1 MELTYYLNQANIP
14 QNLIHNQIDY
24 GIGYDLVSNLNT
36 NTESLELDYDNINKN
51 YTFFLTFEKRRHHA
65 QILLS
70 NFISTVIGGYTI
82 GINSTNEIFFDCP
95 RLGFSYIFDIK
106 LGNRNCIC
114 IKRQENIIS
123 VYKYDVISGVLESH
137 DSVIVNSDDDYLEVD
152 VIHLFGHLSY
162 PLIASNKSSIGYFS
176 GFVDQMVV
184 ISEPI
189 DQSLIEVVFQGF
201 RPEVNAST
209 LASSFTKSDRYGWIS
224 PGIEPNKQYFD
235 TAYQTIDQYLF
246 TGSFPTGA
254 FIAYETG
261 VFGSSTEFVI
271 NNAYYTGV
279 NRVTTGISVNPG
291 LTATYY
297 SGTIPPG
304 VTNYSYASTVSIHK
318 YSGRM
323 SVSREVSLTNGG
335 NTYRFDYNSAYIAA
349 TQSTGLS
356 SSFDAGYYENFK
368 MDGVY
373 SDSSILFLT
382 KGDLQTP
389 TGYHLLG
396 EYDFSRGSFY
406 VPYHAAD
413 SSYYLD
419 GFQENSGVLNGNYLT
434 ITGAGSNNRL
444 EYDNTNGY
452 TIITTGPSNYLEGSF
467 FQRSSRVIE
476 VSNYRYLT
484 IDSEYLETTAGN
496 MYHLSKNQATGT
508 TLLFSL

>member
-1 MELTYYLNQANIP
+1 MELSYYLNLANIP
-14 QNLIHNQIDY
+14 QSLIAYRSDSEISMINNLDV
-24 GIGYDLVSNLNT
+24 DTSV
-36 NTESLELDYDNINKN
+36 EELDDGLYN
-51 YTFFLTFEKRRHHA
+51 YTLFMTFEKRRHHS
-65 QILLS
+65 QILIS
-70 NFISTVIGGYTI
+70 NFTSESVDSYTI
-82 GINSTNEIFFDCP
+82 GINSTNEIFIDFP
-95 RLGFSYIFDIK
+95 KSGFCYTFNVR
-106 LGNRNCIC
+106 LGNRNCIAV
-114 IKRQENIIS
+114 KRNENVFAIYAYDIIS
-123 VYKYDVISGVLESH
+123 GAISQSDSVTIDPNNFGESTEPIRLFGSLYASLES
-137 DSVIVNSDDDYLEVD
+137 N
-152 VIHLFGHLSY
+152 
-162 PLIASNKSSIGYFS
+162 NSSIRYFS
-176 GFVDQMVV
+176 GTVDQIV
-184 ISEPI
+184 IISAPLEE
-189 DQSLIEVVFQGF
+189 SLIKVVFQGF
-201 RPEVNAST
+201 RPETKAST

-224 PGIEPNKQYFD
+224 LGIEPNKQYFD

-279 NRVTTGISVNPG
+279 NRVTTGVSVSPG

-304 VTNYSYASTVSIHK
+304 VTNYSYTSTVSIHK